1 MKQLVTRENPDNG
14 HPSQNETYDVS
25 VIDPHTGKE
34 LNLHPDLSNTR
45 EQILHNEREEANL
58 YNNLKTSEERYEQAE
73 KMNSK
78 GYDDGDIFGP
88 HRDHQTIK
96 EHQAERE
103 IIGNL
108 ASDLRQHS
116 HYTYTEDYSES
127 NGGNMTKQLDSS
139 NSHIEQNSTKDIPP
153 APPAPPLDSWRNSY
167 NNSNDTQFTAN
178 AEGSAISGDYK
189 ESSLKQTLRE
199 HSRGFSNNTDTHA
212 PAESIL
218 NKTLREHSQ
227 ITEPISPLQ
236 INDGA
241 DTPKQPIP
249 NPSDS
254 PRDPR
259 SRMDTN

>member
-1 MKQLVTRENPDNG
+1 MGKKTDNEQ
-14 HPSQNETYDVS
+14 PSQHEYDVS
-25 VIDPHTGKE
+25 VIDPHTGNE
-34 LNLHPDLSNTR
+34 LDLHPDLSNTK

-58 YNNLKTSEERYEQAE
+58 YNSLKTSEERYEQAE

-96 EHQAERE
+96 DHQAERE

-116 HYTYTEDYSES
+116 HYTYTEDYPES
-127 NGGNMTKQLDSS
+127 NGDNIATQLESK
-139 NSHIEQNSTKDIPP
+139 NSGIELNSAKDIPP
-153 APPAPPLDSWRNSY
+153 PPPAPPLDSWRNSY

-178 AEGSAISGDYK
+178 AEGTTISGDYK

-199 HSRGFSNNTDTHA
+199 HSQKTA
-212 PAESIL
+212 PLSD
-218 NKTLREHSQ
+218 S
-227 ITEPISPLQ
+227 Q

-241 DTPKQPIP
+241 DTPKPPMQ
-249 NPSDS
+249 NPTDS
-254 PRDPR
+254 PREPR
-259 SRMDTN
+259 SRMDTNWWWHRQKGR